1 MLARTGEEL
10 LKICEEESIS
20 LSEYAIRI
28 EMRDRELSR
37 EEVYKKMAKNLKVM
51 KEGAT
56 EGREKQVNS
65 LSGLIGGD
73 GYRVQKY
80 LEKGNTLTGDITVKA
95 MAMAL
100 SSSEV
105 NASMGRIVACPTAG
119 SCGILPAVILSAG
132 EKLGKSDE
140 ELIDALF
147 ASAAVGM
154 IIGMNATL
162 SGAEGGCQ
170 AECGSAAAM
179 GAAAVVEMMGGTPK
193 MSLDA
198 AAIVIK
204 NVLGLVCDPVAEVND
219 DIRKIVDDMFD
230 TMYQEEGIGL
240 AAPQVDILQRI
251 ITIDIEG
258 DKQNQL
264 VLINPEILASEG
276 ETGIEEG
283 CLSIPGFRA
292 LVPRKEKVTVKAL
305 DRHGKEFTLDADGLL
320 AICIQ
325 HEIDHLNGILFVDYL
340 SPLKRQ
346 RIKEKLVKYKK
357 QIAKQ

>member
-80 LEKGNTLTGDITVKA
+80 LEKGNTLTGDVTVKA

-105 NASMGRIVACPTAG
+105 NAAMGRIVACPTAG

-132 EKLGKSDE
+132 EKLAKTDE

-170 AECGSAAAM
+170 AECGSAAAI

-204 NVLGLVCDPVAEVND
+204 NILGLVCDPVAGLVEIPCAKRNVAGAISALCTADMVMAGVESKIPFD
-219 DIRKIVDDMFD
+219 DTVSAMYKVGKSLPSSLRETAMGGVAITKAGLELRKKVFG
-230 TMYQEEGIGL
+230 EE
-240 AAPQVDILQRI
+240 
-251 ITIDIEG
+251 
-258 DKQNQL
+258 
-264 VLINPEILASEG
+264 
-276 ETGIEEG
+276 
-283 CLSIPGFRA
+283 
-292 LVPRKEKVTVKAL
+292 
-305 DRHGKEFTLDADGLL
+305 
-320 AICIQ
+320 
-325 HEIDHLNGILFVDYL
+325 
-340 SPLKRQ
+340 
-346 RIKEKLVKYKK
+346 
-357 QIAKQ
+357 